1 MHRYG
6 TSFCGQMDAP
16 SFALWQANAQHDPS
30 GWLQRLRAHKEAPI
44 LASHHEPSAITNPL
58 QHRAHNSLPP
68 GQDEHGIAQTF
79 LPKLLPRHCK
89 RRSQWRDRAPVAESK
104 QTAPTYRACV
114 PKVSYLS
121 SHVSLTHSRTQ
132 VACHLV
138 RTEHSIAQTFLP
150 KLLPRHC
157 IRRSQ
162 WRDRAPVA
170 ESKQTAPTYRAL
182 CAESKLFELP
192 CFTHSLTNPSSLPPG
207 QDRALQC
214 SNLLA
219 KVATSAL

>member
-1 MHRYG
+1 MQNRSENLMHRYG

-104 QTAPTYRACV
+104 QTAPTYRA
-114 PKVSYLS
+114 
-121 SHVSLTHSRTQ
+121 
-132 VACHLV
+132 
-138 RTEHSIAQTFLP
+138 
-150 KLLPRHC
+150 
-157 IRRSQ
+157 
-162 WRDRAPVA
+162 
-170 ESKQTAPTYRAL
+170 L